1 MVTFM
6 GFLTDLGTSTVEM
19 VRIFV
24 TDVATYDPLSTISL
38 VGGAVLMAFT
48 MAVVGYLALGA
59 VADLLGA
66 GSTR

>member
-59 VADLLGA
+59 AADLLGA
-66 GSTR
+66 GSMR